1 MTVTAAPMIDL
12 RAGLRRAERGRQWRA
27 FALVSPLLA
36 FLLAIFVLPI
46 ASTLLFSVSSTEM
59 RSALPRTTAA
69 LASWTGDAPPS

>member
-1 MTVTAAPMIDL
+1 M
-12 RAGLRRAERGRQWRA
+12 RA

-59 RSALPRTTAA
+59 RAALPRTTAA
-69 LASWTGDAPPS
+69 LASPRDP